1 MSDLAVSALGGAGP
15 VQPHLASFLPDWLN
29 PQVFLANPA
38 FAPWVVLLV
47 CGIIFAETGL
57 LIGFFLPGDSLL
69 FTAGL
74 LVATGTIQVNIWVL
88 TALIIAAAI
97 VGNQVGYLIGSTA
110 GPALFNRPN
119 SRLFKHEN
127 VESAHAF
134 FEKHG
139 GKALILARFVPIIRT
154 FVPVIVGVAQMS
166 KRKFFTFNVIGA
178 VLWGGGVTL
187 LGYLLG
193 DKVPWVQDN
202 LDIIFI
208 VIVLVS
214 VIPIAIEV
222 IKGSIAKRQ
231 SQKYGTEVVEE
242 FIEEHEPEEERRT
255 P

>member
-15 VQPHLASFLPDWLN
+15 VQPQLASFLPDWLN

-57 LIGFFLPGDSLL
+57 LIGFFLPGDSML

-88 TALIIAAAI
+88 TALIIVAAI
-97 VGNQVGYLIGSTA
+97 VGNQVGYLIGSKA

-119 SRLFKHEN
+119 SKLFKREN
-127 VESAHAF
+127 VDSAHAF

-166 KRKFFTFNVIGA
+166 KRKFFTYNVIGA

-193 DKVPWVQDN
+193 DKVPWVKDN

-208 VIVLVS
+208 AIVLVS

-222 IKGSIAKRQ
+222 IRGVIAKRQ
-231 SQKYGTEVVEE
+231 SEEYGTGVVDE

>member
-1 MSDLAVSALGGAGP
+1 MSDFAVSTIGGAGP
-15 VQPHLASFLPDWLN
+15 VQPQLASFLPDWLN

-38 FAPWVVLLV
+38 LAPWVVLLV

-57 LIGFFLPGDSLL
+57 LIGFFLPGDSML

-74 LVATGTIQVNIWVL
+74 LVATGTIKVNIWLLVM
-88 TALIIAAAI
+88 LIIVAAI
-97 VGNQVGYLIGSTA
+97 IGNQVGYLIGSKA
-110 GPALFNRPN
+110 GPAIFNKPN
-119 SRLFKHEN
+119 SKLFKREN

-139 GKALILARFVPIIRT
+139 GKSLILARFVPIIRT

-166 KRKFFTFNVIGA
+166 KRKFFVFNVIGA

-187 LGYLLG
+187 LGYFLG
-193 DKVPWVQDN
+193 DTFPWVREN

-208 VIVLVS
+208 AIVLLS
-214 VIPIAIEV
+214 VIPIGIEV
-222 IKGSIAKRQ
+222 IRGVIARRQ
-231 SQKYGTEVVEE
+231 AEKYGTGLVEE
-242 FIEEHEPEEERRT
+242 FIEEHEPEEERKT

>member
-15 VQPHLASFLPDWLN
+15 VQPQLASFLPDWLN

-57 LIGFFLPGDSLL
+57 LIGFFLPGDSML

-88 TALIIAAAI
+88 TTLIIVAAI
-97 VGNQVGYLIGSTA
+97 IGNQVGYLIGSKA

-119 SRLFKHEN
+119 SKLFKREN
-127 VESAHAF
+127 VDSAHAF

-166 KRKFFTFNVIGA
+166 KRKFFTYNVIGA

-193 DKVPWVQDN
+193 DKVPWVKDN

-208 VIVLVS
+208 AIVLVS

-222 IKGSIAKRQ
+222 IRGVIAKRQ
-231 SQKYGTEVVEE
+231 AEKYGTDVVDE

>member
-15 VQPHLASFLPDWLN
+15 VQPQMASFLPDWLN

-57 LIGFFLPGDSLL
+57 LIGFFLPGDSML

-88 TALIIAAAI
+88 TALIIIAAI
-97 VGNQVGYLIGSTA
+97 IGNQVGYLIGSKA
-110 GPALFNRPN
+110 GPALFNKPN
-119 SRLFKHEN
+119 SKLFKREN

-166 KRKFFTFNVIGA
+166 KRKFFTYNVIGA

-193 DKVPWVQDN
+193 DKVPWVKDN

-208 VIVLVS
+208 AIVLVS
-214 VIPIAIEV
+214 VIPIGIEV
-222 IKGSIAKRQ
+222 VRGMIAKRQ
-231 SQKYGTEVVEE
+231 AEKYGTGVVDE